1 MAEQNSVIT
10 AEDKAQDI
18 LSLEKAS
25 IMREKNSAG
34 KNKKASIKKSEK
46 KISSKNKPKR
56 RKRKIFI
63 TLSSIIGVI
72 VCLYLIVAFSNIPF
86 IAYWRGIWIETA
98 MTTGKHHW
106 LATAFFPKNTIDEVM
121 KNYTTNSGV
130 VGGNDQLVM
139 ADETRDA
146 SNEKDE
152 PANEKRPDDLLGQKE
167 LSVGDKDYAG
177 NTVLVNDIEEGLII
191 SEIVKGSFRGQ
202 IMLIDDPSRVFVGQT
217 QYQNNTGMRILDMM
231 EVYGAVAG
239 INASG
244 FNDPAG
250 NGNGG
255 TIVGLSCSE
264 GNYWGSYLSGYSSIV
279 LTTDDK
285 LVVGDIGSWD
295 QYNIRDGIQFYPVL
309 IADGIQQVTG
319 SAGYGLQPRTAVGQ
333 REDGVIAFLIIDGR
347 DVTWSV
353 GCTVGD
359 LAEILMDYNIVN
371 AACCDGGAS
380 SCLAYGGEITTKNC
394 SWNPSIGR
402 ILPNAFMVRSK
413 KAG

>member
-152 PANEKRPDDLLGQKE
+152 PANEKRPDDILGQKE
-167 LSVGDKDYAG
+167 ISVGDKDYAG

-371 AACCDGGAS
+371 AEEQAHAS
-380 SCLAYGGEITTKNC
+380 HTAAKSLQKIVHGI
-394 SWNPSIGR
+394 R
-402 ILPNAFMVRSK
+402 L
-413 KAG
+413 

>member
-152 PANEKRPDDLLGQKE
+152 PANEKRPDDILGQKE

-239 INASG
+239 ISASG

-333 REDGVIAFLIIDGR
+333 REDGVIAFLIIDGHGR
-347 DVTWSV
+347 
-353 GCTVGD
+353 
-359 LAEILMDYNIVN
+359 LAAPWAI
-371 AACCDGGAS
+371 
-380 SCLAYGGEITTKNC
+380 
-394 SWNPSIGR
+394 
-402 ILPNAFMVRSK
+402 
-413 KAG
+413 